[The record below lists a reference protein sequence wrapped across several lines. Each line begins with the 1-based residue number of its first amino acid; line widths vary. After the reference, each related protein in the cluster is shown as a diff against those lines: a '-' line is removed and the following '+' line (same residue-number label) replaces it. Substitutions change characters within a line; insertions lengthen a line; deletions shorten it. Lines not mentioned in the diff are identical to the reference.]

1 MRGKDS
7 GNMELMIK
15 SNCHCEDCEPQAKQ
29 DEAIP
34 KREIASPLAWLAM
47 TSFVIFVLCF
57 GICHSLYAEN
67 IKEPDVAGAFYPG
80 DPVELSAMIDGFLSA
95 ANPEK
100 KDGQIFGLI
109 CPHAGYGFSGQ
120 TAAFGYKLIQDKPYK
135 TVVIIGVSHFY
146 GFGGI
151 SVYPQGKFRTPL
163 GDLEIDSEFAKKL
176 LNREEG
182 IVFDPEAFKN
192 EHSVEVQ
199 LPFLQKV
206 LSDFKI
212 VPIITGD
219 TSFSTYQKLAQL
231 LKQEIASRQGVLVI
245 ASCDLYHG
253 YDYQDAQKYDEL
265 TLSSIKNMDAE
276 GIYNALRQ
284 GNLEFKDGF
293 PAIILLML
301 AKDMGCKTV
310 RVLSHTNSA
319 VVTGKKI
326 KGVWTVGYSSC
337 ALDKEDKENNM
348 LNQAQRK
355 KLLEIARGSLEE
367 YLKTGKK
374 MNLSEADPVL
384 VKEMGAFVTLKEN
397 DELRGCI
404 GNLIAT
410 GPLYLTVRDMAVEA
424 AVGDPRFAAVEL
436 AELKKI
442 EIEISVLSPM
452 EKVDSADRIELGKHG
467 VLVRKGMQSGV
478 FLPQVAAE
486 TGWNKE
492 EFLSNLCL
500 HKAGLAPDAWKDKST
515 EIYIFTAEVFSE
527 KEYK

>member
-1 MRGKDS
+1 MAGVNFAQK
-7 GNMELMIK
+7 GY
-15 SNCHCEDCEPQAKQ
+15 P
-29 DEAIP
+29 
-34 KREIASPLAWLAM
+34 
-47 TSFVIFVLCF
+47 VF
-57 GICHSLYAEN
+57 GIKILKILLVLAFGFRLSAFSCFAQD
-67 IKEPDVAGAFYPG
+67 IKEPDVAGTFYPSNSG
-80 DPVELSAMIDGFLSA
+80 ELSAMIDGFLYA

-100 KDGQIFGLI
+100 IDGHIFGLI

-120 TAAFGYKLIQDKPYK
+120 TAAFGYKLIQAKPYK
-135 TVVIIGVSHFY
+135 TVVIIGASHFY

-151 SVYPQGKFRTPL
+151 SVYAQGKFSTPL

-176 LNREEG
+176 LDQENG
-182 IVFDPEAFKN
+182 ITFDPEAFKN
-192 EHSVEVQ
+192 EHSLEVQ

-206 LSDFKI
+206 LSGFRI

-219 TSFSTYQKLAQL
+219 TTYSVYQKLAQL
-231 LKQEIASRQGVLVI
+231 LKDEIGSRQDVLVI

-265 TLSSIKNMDAE
+265 TLSSIRNMDAE
-276 GIYNALRQ
+276 SIYNGLRQ

-293 PAIILLML
+293 PAIILLIL
-301 AKDMGCKTV
+301 AKDLGYKTV
-310 RVLSHTNSA
+310 KVLNYNNSA
-319 VVTGKKI
+319 IVTGKKI
-326 KGVWTVGYSSC
+326 KGIRTVGYSSC
-337 ALDKEDKENNM
+337 AIDKEGKENNM

-355 KLLEIARGSLEE
+355 KLLEIARSSLEA

-374 MNLSEADPVL
+374 MDLTESDPVL
-384 VKEMGAFVTLKEN
+384 NKEMGAFVTLKEN
-397 DELRGCI
+397 EELRGCI
-404 GNLIAT
+404 GNLIGT
-410 GPLYLTVRDMAVEA
+410 EPLYLTVRDMAVEA
-424 AVGDPRFAAVEL
+424 AVGDPRFAAL
-436 AELKKI
+436 KLPELKKI

-452 EKVDSADRIELGKHG
+452 EKVNSADIIELGKHG

-515 EIYIFTAEVFSE
+515 EMYIFTAEVFSE
-527 KEYK
+527 KEYR